1 MLYTRCIQCRT
12 IYQISA
18 EQLRSG
24 RGEVIC
30 THCNIIFGALENL
43 GETPEEAAQDHSS
56 CILELPELGANAVAV
71 KPENQAPKEGKGK
84 TQAGPFQT
92 EPPPKP
98 NIEQEPQIKPFDAD
112 VLLSMGAKE
121 QEKDEAEA
129 RARLYRT
136 LATAA
141 LAILLLIQLFV
152 YEKDKLAQNPS
163 FRPWLESFCGMVGCS
178 LPPFRNL
185 AEIKVVDR
193 ALYPTKNSVEGY
205 QFHLVIVNE
214 APYPQPYPLLKITF
228 SSLDGTPI
236 ASRIFKP
243 DEYLPPDHPPLM
255 PSHQLIFVD
264 LNLAA
269 PSKPVGGFSFEFL
282 E

>member
-1 MLYTRCIQCRT
+1 MYTRCIKCDT
-12 IYQISA
+12 VYQISA

-24 RGEVIC
+24 RGEAIC
-30 THCNIIFGALENL
+30 TGCTIIFGALENL
-43 GETPEEAAQDHSS
+43 GETPEEAAEDHSS
-56 CILELPELGANAVAV
+56 CILELPELGANATVSTANEASDKS
-71 KPENQAPKEGKGK
+71 KPQK
-84 TQAGPFQT
+84 TDSHRPA
-92 EPPPKP
+92 EPPPSP
-98 NIEQEPQIKPFDAD
+98 TVEQEPQIKPFDPD

-129 RARLYRT
+129 RARLYRI

-141 LAILLLIQLFV
+141 LAVLLLVQLFV
-152 YEKDKLAQNPS
+152 YKKDELAQNPH
-163 FRPWLESFCGMVGCS
+163 FRPWLESFCGMVGCT
-178 LPPFRNL
+178 LPPFSNL

-193 ALYPTKNSVEGY
+193 ALYPTKNSVDGY
-205 QFHLVIVNE
+205 QFHLVIVNQ
-214 APYPQPYPLLKITF
+214 APYSQPYPLLKITF

-243 DEYLPPDHPPLM
+243 DEYLPPEHPPLM

-264 LNLAA
+264 LDLAA
-269 PSKPVGGFSFEFL
+269 PSRPVGGFSFEFL